1 MNEIDA
7 LNQLTDLV
15 QKIELNNWDGIYKKL
30 ENNLSFTPRTMR
42 QQKEIET
49 LKDEKRALEIENQ
62 TLRIKV
68 GAVNNILN
76 GDTSKAKEVPQTVE
90 TRT

>member
-1 MNEIDA
+1 
-7 LNQLTDLV
+7 
-15 QKIELNNWDGIYKKL
+15 L